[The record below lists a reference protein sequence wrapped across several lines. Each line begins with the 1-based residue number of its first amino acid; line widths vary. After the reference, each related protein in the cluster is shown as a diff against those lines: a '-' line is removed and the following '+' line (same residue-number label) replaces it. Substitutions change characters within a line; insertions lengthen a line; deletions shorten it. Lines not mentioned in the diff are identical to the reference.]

1 MKINLPY
8 GKKNLQID
16 VSEKNLLGVIKP
28 TEIIPPD
35 KEEVLIK
42 DAIDNPLGCD
52 RLIEFVKPGDAVA
65 IVVDDYTRPC
75 PNEKLLL
82 PVLGELKKAGVKDSD
97 IKIIIATGTHSPPD
111 YEKIKKI
118 VGDKVARNYN
128 VISNT
133 QDGVEHVFVG
143 KTKNGNSVEII
154 RDYLDSDIKI
164 ILGDIEYHY
173 FAGYGGTRKSI
184 LPGISS
190 KKTIQ
195 NNHCMLFLEN
205 SKTGKLK
212 NNKLSMEMFEAL
224 HMASCD
230 FCLNVVLNSNHK
242 IVGAWAGR
250 SEIVMDSGVKLVDS
264 MYKKTIPEK
273 PDIVVVSANGH
284 PHDINLYQAM
294 KALHSAAQITK
305 KSGVIILVAECSEG
319 HGSDLYM
326 DWLKRYKTSDEVQK
340 GLEDNF
346 IIGAHKAYY
355 HRKSVED
362 FKVFF
367 VSSIDKTCAS
377 KDFDFE
383 CVSNVDEGLKK
394 AFNLKGKN
402 AKVVVL
408 PLGTTTFVEIE

>member
-1 MKINLPY
+1 MQIDLPY
-8 GKKNLQID
+8 GKKNLTVD
-16 VSEKNLLGVIKP
+16 VSEDNLAGVIKP

-35 KEEVLIK
+35 KEEFLVK
-42 DAIDNPLGCD
+42 DAIDNPLGSSK
-52 RLIEFVKPGDAVA
+52 LSEFVTRGDKIA

-82 PVLGELKKAGVKDSD
+82 PVLKELKEAGIIDPD
-97 IKIIIATGTHSPPD
+97 IKIIVATGTHSPPD
-111 YEKIKKI
+111 YEKIKEI

-133 QDGVEHVFVG
+133 DEGAEHVSVG
-143 KTKNGNSVEII
+143 KSKNGNTIEIL
-154 RDYLDSDIKI
+154 REYLEADIKI
-164 ILGDIEYHY
+164 IIGDIEYHY

-190 KKTIQ
+190 EKTIQ
-195 NNHCMLFLEN
+195 NNHCMLFEKN

-212 NNKLSMEMFEAL
+212 ENNLSLEMFEAL
-224 HMASCD
+224 RTAGCD

-250 SEIVMDSGVKLVDS
+250 PESVMDAGVKLVDS
-264 MYKKTIPEK
+264 MYKKTISEK
-273 PDIVVVSANGH
+273 PDIVIVSANGH

-294 KALHSAAQITK
+294 KALHTAAQITK
-305 KSGVIILVAECSEG
+305 KDGVIILVAECSEG

-326 DWLKRYKTSDEVQK
+326 GWLRKYKTSEEVQS

-355 HRKSVED
+355 HRKAVEN
-362 FKVFF
+362 FTVFF
-367 VSSIDKTCAS
+367 VSSIDKTCVS
-377 KDFDFE
+377 RDFDFK
-383 CVSNVDEGLKK
+383 CVESPDEGLKK
-394 AFNLKGKN
+394 ALKIKGKD
-402 AKVVVL
+402 AKVIVL
-408 PLGTTTFVEIE
+408 PLGTTTFVEVE

>member
-1 MKINLPY
+1 MKIDLPY
-8 GKKNLQID
+8 GKKSLTVD
-16 VSEKNLLGVIKP
+16 VSENNLAGVIKP

-42 DAIDNPLGCD
+42 EAIDNPLGSSK
-52 RLIEFVKPGDAVA
+52 LSEFVKRGDRIA

-82 PVLGELKKAGVKDSD
+82 PVLKELKQAGIVDSD
-97 IKIIIATGTHSPPD
+97 IKIIVATGTHSPPD
-111 YEKIKKI
+111 YEKIKEI
-118 VGDKVARNYN
+118 VGDKVSRNYN
-128 VISNT
+128 VVSNT
-133 QDGVEHVFVG
+133 QKNAEHISVG
-143 KTKNGNSVEII
+143 ESKNGNPIEIL
-154 RDYLDSDIKI
+154 REYLEADIKI

-190 KKTIQ
+190 EKTIQ
-195 NNHCMLFLEN
+195 NNHCMLFEKN

-212 NNKLSMEMFEAL
+212 ENNLSLEMFEAL
-224 HMASCD
+224 RIAGCD

-250 SEIVMDSGVKLVDS
+250 PESVMDAGVKLVDS
-264 MYKKTIPEK
+264 MYKKTISEK
-273 PDIVVVSANGH
+273 PDIVIVSANGH

-294 KALHSAAQITK
+294 KALHTAAQITK
-305 KSGVIILVAECSEG
+305 KDGVIILVAECPEG

-326 DWLKRYKTSDEVQK
+326 DWLKKFKTSEEVQK

-355 HRKSVED
+355 HRKAVED
-362 FKVFF
+362 FTVFF
-367 VSSIDKTCAS
+367 VSSIDKTCAMN
-377 KDFDFE
+377 DFDFK
-383 CVSNVDEGLKK
+383 CVDNPNEGLKK
-394 AFNLKGKN
+394 AFSLKGLDS
-402 AKVVVL
+402 KVIVL
-408 PLGTTTFVEIE
+408 PLGTTTFIEVE

>member
-1 MKINLPY
+1 MQIDLPY
-8 GKKNLQID
+8 GKRNLTVD
-16 VSEKNLLGVIKP
+16 VSEDNLAGVIKP

-35 KEEVLIK
+35 KEEFLIK
-42 DAIDNPLGCD
+42 DAMDNPLGSSK
-52 RLIEFVKPGDAVA
+52 LSEFVTRGDKIA

-82 PVLGELKKAGVKDSD
+82 PVLKELKGAGVIDPD

-111 YEKIKKI
+111 YDKIKEI

-128 VISNT
+128 VVSNT
-133 QDGVEHVFVG
+133 QDGVEHVSVG
-143 KTKNGNSVEII
+143 TSKKGNSIEIL
-154 RDYLDSDIKI
+154 RDYLEADIKI
-164 ILGDIEYHY
+164 IIGDIEYHY

-190 KKTIQ
+190 EKTIQ
-195 NNHCMLFLEN
+195 NNHCMLFEKN

-212 NNKLSMEMFEAL
+212 ENNLSLEMFEAL
-224 HMASCD
+224 RSAGCD
-230 FCLNVVLNSNHK
+230 FCLNVVLNSDHK

-250 SEIVMDSGVKLVDS
+250 PESVMDAGVKLVDS
-264 MYKKTIPEK
+264 MYKKTISEK
-273 PDIVVVSANGH
+273 PDIVIVSANGH

-294 KALHSAAQITK
+294 KALHTAAQITK
-305 KSGVIILVAECSEG
+305 KDGVIVLVAECSEG

-326 DWLKRYKTSDEVQK
+326 DWLRKYKTSEEVQK

-355 HRKSVED
+355 HRRAVED
-362 FKVFF
+362 FTVFF

-377 KDFDFE
+377 RDFDFK
-383 CVSNVDEGLKK
+383 CVESPDEGLKK
-394 AFNLKGKN
+394 AYELKGEGS
-402 AKVVVL
+402 KVIVL
-408 PLGTTTFVEIE
+408 PLGTTTFVEVE